1 MGLQRSP
8 RCRTRMMSRLA
19 LLLPLVAAA
28 SAAPEARF
36 SCEEC
41 VREMHGLAA
50 MVKMGAI
57 PIHDYIRDNY
67 CPTLDSTAAQHFCE
81 DSLSKHYVV
90 DGALHV
96 CQTAGTC
103 SAREYTCDECIQGLE
118 WVEAYLE
125 DPIMIAEFRIY
136 LEQNFCL
143 SDWDDCKQLVEEH
156 FTGMHVMAMEKF
168 FIPTEICM
176 QEPVCGGS
184 PTMPPK
190 PTDGPD
196 A

>member
-1 MGLQRSP
+1 MGLQ
-8 RCRTRMMSRLA
+8 
-19 LLLPLVAAA
+19 LLQIDRHHHHRRHRWCPSFL
-28 SAAPEARF
+28 F
-36 SCEEC
+36 SEC

-67 CPTLDSTAAQHFCE
+67 SPTLDSTAAQHFCE
-81 DSLSKHYVV
+81 DSLSKYYVGMLFGVVEHYFV

-118 WVEAYLE
+118 WVEMYLE

-143 SDWDDCKQLVEEH
+143 SGRLQ
-156 FTGMHVMAMEKF
+156 GA
-168 FIPTEICM
+168 
-176 QEPVCGGS
+176 CGGALHRDAR
-184 PTMPPK
+184 
-190 PTDGPD
+190 DG
-196 A
+196 

>member
-1 MGLQRSP
+1 MGFEDSRNTPLYSRST
-8 RCRTRMMSRLA
+8 RSRVSSRMMFRVA
-19 LLLPLVAAA
+19 LLLHLIAAA

-41 VREMHGLAA
+41 VREMRGLAA

-81 DSLSKHYVV
+81 DSLSKYYVGILFGV
-90 DGALHV
+90 V
-96 CQTAGTC
+96 
-103 SAREYTCDECIQGLE
+103 
-118 WVEAYLE
+118 
-125 DPIMIAEFRIY
+125 
-136 LEQNFCL
+136 EQNFCL

-156 FTGMHVMAMEKF
+156 FTAMHVMAMEKF
-168 FIPTEICM
+168 FIPVEICM

-184 PTMPPK
+184 PTFPPK
-190 PTDGPD
+190 PTDKPD
-196 A
+196 V